1 MLTKTNICSLK
12 SFLTRKSLYAN
23 VTVTLNIF
31 FFVYVHLRCI
41 ANNLKKISKMSSF
54 PPLEKFLRTT
64 MVVIPS
70 KLIFFLRL
78 FQPVLVVSYLKYNK
92 QKFRWITEVLLSHF
106 FAIFSLKAQG
116 CDRDLSP
123 SRPRRDLKPSR
134 PRRAKMGLETSLE
147 TPYHCLLMQSFGF
160 IKLVYLLQE

>member
-123 SRPRRDLKPSR
+123 SRPRR
-134 PRRAKMGLETSLE
+134 AKMGLETSLE